1 MVSVESPD
9 TSLPL
14 IPTGLRHLAQGCAE
28 LPRGNH
34 GEGKLNPN
42 GVASSSTS
50 VIQNLG
56 GATCSFDVAPAEFW
70 IGALGFYNYYVS
82 LTGLGTTQTPVAGV
96 NVEDPFTTPSGFA
109 SSSSCCAKSGRR
121 PVRMPGKARD
131 RYHRRA
137 DVLLRYLD
145 RNQRVS
151 RYSSVASAPFKARL

>member
-50 VIQNLG
+50 VIQSPG
-56 GATCSFDVAPAEFW
+56 GAACSFDVAPMELCA
-70 IGALGFYNYYVS
+70 GALAFYKYAVP
-82 LTGLGTTQTPVAGV
+82 TGLGTTRTSLAGV
-96 NVEDPFTTPSGFA
+96 NVED
-109 SSSSCCAKSGRR
+109 
-121 PVRMPGKARD
+121 
-131 RYHRRA
+131 
-137 DVLLRYLD
+137 
-145 RNQRVS
+145 
-151 RYSSVASAPFKARL
+151 